1 LFKTIDR
8 TPLIDS
14 LSEGGDKPADCNG
27 HVELKGVNFAY
38 PSRSGVSVLK
48 GVNLVLPANKT
59 TAIVGPSGSGKST
72 IIGLIERWYN
82 ASEGKILLDGQ
93 DITSMNIAWLRSNI
107 RLVQQEPIL
116 FNATVF
122 QNVAYGLVG
131 TSYEKAPEA
140 EQMKLVAEAC
150 RSAFA
155 NEFIEHLPE
164 GYHTHVGERAG
175 RLSGGQKQR
184 IAIARSIISSPRV
197 LLLDEATSALD
208 PKAERI
214 VQEALD
220 SVSAGRTTL
229 IIAHKLSTV
238 RKADS
243 IAVMTDGVIVEQGS
257 HEELAM
263 LPNGHYAKLLK
274 AQDLSEKA
282 GDDTHDSDNEK
293 SDMVENESDKRA
305 RLLRIETEIT
315 DFDNGATKKNE
326 NGLGYG
332 LLKCLYILLKEQK
345 HLKWTFLIILIACV
359 LGGMFFFAVSTRC
372 ND

>member
-1 LFKTIDR
+1 
-8 TPLIDS
+8 LIDS
-14 LSEGGDKPADCNG
+14 LSKAGDKPAACIGD
-27 HVELKGVNFAY
+27 VELRGVVFAY

-93 DITSMNIAWLRSNI
+93 DIASVNIAWLRSNI
-107 RLVQQEPIL
+107 RLVQQEPVL

-122 QNVAYGLVG
+122 HNVVYGLVG
-131 TSYEKAPEA
+131 TPYEKVPEE
-140 EQMKLVAEAC
+140 EQMKLVKEAC
-150 RSAFA
+150 RSSFA
-155 NEFIEHLPE
+155 HEFIENLPD

-220 SVSAGRTTL
+220 NVSAERTTL

-238 RKADS
+238 KKADS

-257 HEELAM
+257 HEELAA
-263 LPNGHYAKLLK
+263 LSNGHYAKLLK
-274 AQDLSEKA
+274 AQDLSERA
-282 GDDTHDSDNEK
+282 SHDAHDSDHEK
-293 SDMVENESDKRA
+293 CDMVEEESDKRV
-305 RLLRIETEIT
+305 RLLRTETEVT
-315 DFDNGATKKNE
+315 GFDTVAIERNQNGM
-326 NGLGYG
+326 GYG
-332 LLKCLYILLKEQK
+332 ILKSLYILLKEQK
-345 HLKWTFLIILIACV
+345 HLKWTFITILVTCI
-359 LGGMFFFAVSTRC
+359 LGGRASCFIIPRYTY
-372 ND
+372 